1 MEEALERKKEV
12 LPELKDAYRRARDRA
27 KDAEAAVGQQ
37 EKVDKMKEELAWSYV
52 DDVEDSIKRGQL
64 LVEKEE
70 RLGPKIEAELEKF
83 EVGLSRGGERQAD
96 RADRADLP
104 HRQATQAAAE
114 EEIGQCE
121 EATAE
126 AQAKIE
132 ELTPEAEELNEVVK
146 KEKAKASAWRVSW
159 SRALTLDRR

>member
-52 DDVEDSIKRGQL
+52 DDVEDSIRRGQL

-70 RLGPKIEAELEKF
+70 KLGPKIEAELEKF
-83 EVGLSRGGERQAD
+83 EASRRGGE
-96 RADRADLP
+96 
-104 HRQATQAAAE
+104 
-114 EEIGQCE
+114 G
-121 EATAE
+121 
-126 AQAKIE
+126 
-132 ELTPEAEELNEVVK
+132 
-146 KEKAKASAWRVSW
+146 SAH
-159 SRALTLDRR
+159 